1 MNELEKTNLKYTSLK
16 TINENPQQNIKNKNN
31 IKIKI
36 KNKKKRKKVFI
47 NALTFGK
54 DKTLKSNYIETNQQN
69 I

>member
-31 IKIKI
+31 IKIK
-36 KNKKKRKKVFI
+36 NKKREKKVFI